1 MNGFCTLASG
11 SKGNALFFKS
21 KKSRI
26 LVDCGLSV
34 KVLKEKL
41 ESIGED
47 LGSVDAIL
55 ITHEHSDHIKGLE
68 QLVKLYD
75 VPVITNH
82 ETAKSICSLIQIKPR
97 FKIFCT
103 GEPFSFQDLNFHPF
117 SIQHDT
123 VDPCGFVIES
133 EKMRLGLCTD
143 LGCVTSTVLNALKR
157 LDYLII
163 EANHQVDLVYASSRP
178 DVYKQRVLS
187 KIGHLKNEDAALVLE
202 TVYHHGLKKAFL
214 AHLSEECNEKSI
226 AMQTVQEHLLG
237 KGIDLN
243 LEIAHQESVSSWVS
257 I

>member
-1 MNGFCTLASG
+1 MKGFCTLASG

-21 KKSRI
+21 EKSRI

-34 KVLKEKL
+34 KVLKDKL

-47 LGSVDAIL
+47 IASLDALL

-75 VPVITNH
+75 IPVIANH
-82 ETAKSICSLIQIKPR
+82 ETAKAICELINIKPR

-103 GEPFSFQDLNFHPF
+103 GEPFQFQDLSFKPF

-123 VDPCGFVIES
+123 VDPCGFVIETA
-133 EKMRLGLCTD
+133 KMKLGLCTD
-143 LGCVTSTVLNALKR
+143 LGCVTSTVLNSLKS

-163 EANHQVDLVYASSRP
+163 EANHKVDLVYASSRP
-178 DVYKQRVLS
+178 EVYKQRVLS
-187 KIGHLKNEDAALVLE
+187 KLGHLRNEDAAFVLE
-202 TVYHHGLKKAFL
+202 SVYHPGLKKAFL

-226 AMQTVQEHLLG
+226 AFDTVQNHLLE
-237 KGIDLN
+237 KGIQLN
-243 LEIAHQESVSSWVS
+243 LEIAQQEKISSWVA